1 MQDGISFIGFGEA
14 GAAFAADWR
23 ADVPRARAFDIK
35 TDDPGASEAKKRDYD
50 SAGVE
55 GCRTI
60 AEALDGASAAISVVT
75 ADRAL
80 AAASAGAAA
89 LAPGTL
95 WLDMNSVA
103 PETKRAAAA
112 RVDAAGGRYVDV
124 AVMAPVQPLR
134 RKVPLLVSGPHASDA
149 AALLER
155 LGFANVRSIAG
166 DVGAASSIKMVR
178 SVMVKGLE
186 ALTAECLLAAAAAG
200 VRDEV
205 IASLDASWPG
215 ADWRTR
221 ADYNLERMIVH
232 GRRRAAEM
240 DEVVRTLDALG
251 IDPAMSRATAARQR
265 AIGSIDVR
273 APEGLGAKLAL
284 LLPSSRKTAA

>member
-1 MQDGISFIGFGEA
+1 MLDGISFIGFGEA

-23 ADVPRARAFDIK
+23 ADVPRARAFDSK
-35 TDDPGASEAKKRDYD
+35 TDDPGASETKKRDYD

-75 ADRAL
+75 ADQAL
-80 AAASAGAAA
+80 AAATAGAAA

-103 PETKRAAAA
+103 PHTKRAAAA

-134 RKVPLLVSGPHASDA
+134 RKVPLLVSGSHATDA
-149 AALLER
+149 TALLLQ
-155 LGFANVRSIAG
+155 LGFTNVRSIAG

-186 ALTAECLLAAAAAG
+186 ALTAECLLAAEAAG

-251 IDPAMSRATAARQR
+251 IDPALSRATAARQR
-265 AIGSIDVR
+265 AIASADVR
-273 APEGLGAKLAL
+273 PPEGLDAKLSL
-284 LLPSSRKTAA
+284 LLPSSRKSAA